1 MATAPATADSLT
13 LPGFAKPI
21 AKADVLSVLAFWGY
35 GDSKAFIAESHSM
48 SVKKVAAIIDAG
60 SLVPQAW
67 RAEAESRRR
76 DWK

>member
-1 MATAPATADSLT
+1 
-13 LPGFAKPI
+13 
-21 AKADVLSVLAFWGY
+21 
-35 GDSKAFIAESHSM
+35 M